1 MKALAALCFV
11 LFVCT
16 PVVSA
21 EQRSFSARS
30 NLYELTVTV
39 DALPEAE
46 DAFQV
51 RVTDLTTN
59 AEVMNAHATSK
70 QGASVEMKSET
81 DGTRFTVG
89 LRLFLDSLGATLT
102 AERNGAVVDTLR
114 HGWES
119 ADPSVKHLNAPG
131 ALPIGGDVKAPVII
145 KRVEP
150 IYPKAA
156 REAKITGIV
165 ILEVL
170 IDKTGAV
177 TDAVVMQDLSGLGD
191 AAIDAVRQ
199 WKFQPATKN
208 GEPVDVIFHLT
219 MSFKLR

>member
-1 MKALAALCFV
+1 MRRLAALCVV

-16 PVVSA
+16 RTVSA

-39 DALPEAE
+39 DALPEAA

-51 RVTDLTTN
+51 HVTDLATHT
-59 AEVMNAHATSK
+59 EVMNERATSK
-70 QGASVEMKSET
+70 QGASIELKSEV
-81 DGTRFTVG
+81 DGTRLTVG
-89 LRLFLDSLGATLT
+89 LRLFFDSLGATLKV
-102 AERNGAVVDTLR
+102 ERNGAVVDEWR
-114 HGWES
+114 HAWDS
-119 ADPSVKHLNAPG
+119 ADPSIKHLSAPG
-131 ALPIGGDVKAPVII
+131 AVHVGGDVKAPVAI

-150 IYPKAA
+150 IYPNAA
-156 REAKITGIV
+156 REARIIGFV
-165 ILEVL
+165 VLEVL

-177 TDAVVMQDLSGLGD
+177 TDVAVIKDVPGLSD

-199 WKFQPATKN
+199 WIFQPATKN

-219 MSFKLR
+219 ISFRLR